1 MFVNPFAEVFK
12 NAFLNDVLKNS
23 LYVPRTTIEHPKRL
37 KTFLDN
43 LNRFLRRSGI
53 SPILYHQYTIDEKKT
68 LEYALFLRGY
78 MRDSQHILAHL
89 RKEEAIDKNLIE
101 LFDAAS
107 QYAVACNGKIGD
119 KRVFDNNVEHRIW
132 KIDLSNGTEKALY
145 HKVSQPMKDTNS
157 PTSNERHISYQRK
170 NLFLF
175 MPFRLKDDE
184 LTLRKWLYMNMQNT
198 LDNKDIF
205 ANKVDTYVVHY
216 PIQKSRSSNVTSL
229 LKTIENSQNY
239 FEDHDMNFVNNK
251 WLSFI
256 AKDIKME
263 GNKVVD
269 FEPFTEQQ
277 LTENLRNITIFGY
290 CAAVSSAHRCLNALY
305 SVSQQIYGEETTK
318 KAMQQIFVSSYGF
331 LPLQNNS
338 LYSGVHFYTNIA
350 NDNLRREPF
359 VNLNNHALY
368 EKTKC
373 LPNGGNARFSVMED
387 GRNFIVS
394 LKMAEERVLL
404 QQNQLNVFKDKEFGH
419 SMMHINSPNINDSE
433 NYAFNLFK
441 SVLENS
447 SMGIRG
453 PEVLDIRKTQATSL
467 IVQNLALRSNIQKLY
482 N

>member
-1 MFVNPFAEVFK
+1 MFVNPFAEIFK
-12 NAFLNDVLKNS
+12 NAFLSDVLKDS
-23 LYVPRTTIEHPKRL
+23 IYVPRTKIEHPQRL

-43 LNRFLRRSGI
+43 LNRFFRKSGI
-53 SPILYHQYTIDEKKT
+53 PPILYHQYTIDEKKT

-78 MRDSQHILAHL
+78 MRDAQHILANL

-119 KRVFDNNVEHRIW
+119 KRIFDNNAEHRIW
-132 KIDLSNGTEKALY
+132 KIDLSKGTEKALY
-145 HKVSQPMKDTNS
+145 YKVQQQINHTDVKTN
-157 PTSNERHISYQRK
+157 NERNISYQRK

-205 ANKVDTYVVHY
+205 ADKVDTYVVHY
-216 PIQKSRSSNVTSL
+216 PIQKSRSSNIASVL
-229 LKTIENSQNY
+229 RTIENSQNY
-239 FEDHDMNFVNNK
+239 YEEHDMNFVKNN

-256 AKDIKME
+256 AKDIKFD
-263 GNKVVD
+263 GYKVVD

-277 LTENLRNITIFGY
+277 LSENFRNITIFGY
-290 CAAVSSAHRCLNALY
+290 CAAVSSAHRCLNALQNI
-305 SVSQQIYGEETTK
+305 SNQIYGEEVTK

-338 LYSGVHFYTNIA
+338 LYSGVHFYTNA
-350 NDNLRREPF
+350 ENDTLRKEPF
-359 VNLNNHALY
+359 VNLNNHSLY

-373 LPNGGNARFSVMED
+373 LPNSGNARFSVMED
-387 GRNFIVS
+387 GRNFVVS
-394 LKMAEERVLL
+394 LKLAKERIILR
-404 QQNQLNVFKDKEFGH
+404 QHQFNVFKDGEFGH
-419 SMMHINSPNINDSE
+419 SMNNINSPNINDKD

-447 SMGIRG
+447 SLGVRG
-453 PEVLDIRKTQATSL
+453 PEVFNMKKTQATSL
-467 IVQNLALRSNIQKLY
+467 IVQNIALRSNIQKL
-482 N
+482 